1 MRVNSKKERDHA
13 GEIIPDA
20 RGEAASQ
27 RFIGRQPLVAVM
39 LCVQGYRGGVRRL
52 RPEDT
57 PVAAATRCKVK
68 RQYKP
73 RFLGQFTLGAIVHR
87 FAR

>member
-1 MRVNSKKERDHA
+1 MRLNSKKERDHA

-39 LCVQGYRGGVRRL
+39 LCVRVSRGVAPPPRRPAS
-52 RPEDT
+52 RRGHT
-57 PVAAATRCKVK
+57 M
-68 RQYKP
+68 
-73 RFLGQFTLGAIVHR
+73 
-87 FAR
+87 